1 MLYTK
6 VMIAVFTLMA
16 LFACIKPSHSTNLIR
31 VLASAAP
38 PPTARPEFDSG
49 ASFRRSSYYTTQIW
63 CWLPPLPPSA
73 APPST
78 AYLNLIIYTTFRKFW
93 LYIAYEKFWRLMII
107 DNWNFIKKVVCNV
120 AKSWKPYKSRVC
132 RGCKWCCKSGFW
144 RAQKICN
151 RKS

>member
-38 PPTARPEFDSG
+38 PPQHDLNLMLT
-49 ASFRRSSYYTTQIW
+49 
-63 CWLPPLPPSA
+63 SA
-73 APPST
+73 APPT
-78 AYLNLIIYTTFRKFW
+78 TQHKFDADFRRCPHYTTLEILMIDDWWLYIDYEKFW
-93 LYIAYEKFWRLMII
+93 LYIDYEKFWRLMII